1 MKATDLRIGNII
13 NYLCEDNL
21 DERKEWYEPAVIDW
35 HDLKYLSEREER
47 NKVLIP
53 DKKVKPNYEP
63 IELTSD
69 IISKTHF
76 YYDSDSESFQISD
89 CTLKLYDYDDD
100 GFMCVIFGNESHFI
114 NHLHQLQN
122 LYFALTGKELE
133 INL

>member
-1 MKATDLRIGNII
+1 MIQANELRIGNVI
-13 NYLCEDNL
+13 YLQN
-21 DERKEWYEPAVIDW
+21 KPIKVNIDT
-35 HDLKYLSEREER
+35 LNRILNPEYSE
-47 NKVLIP
+47 NIKFK
-53 DKKVKPNYEP
+53 DQYKP

-89 CTLKLYDYDDD
+89 CTLKLYDYDDE

-114 NHLHQLQN
+114 KYLHQLQN
-122 LYFALTGKELE
+122 LYFALTGQELE

>member
-1 MKATDLRIGNII
+1 MIQANELRIGNYIYNEVQEI
-13 NYLCEDNL
+13 NFKACSIVIHRLSHED
-21 DERKEWYEPAVIDW
+21 
-35 HDLKYLSEREER
+35 SEGY
-47 NKVLIP
+47 K
-53 DKKVKPNYEP
+53 P
-63 IELTSD
+63 IELTSN

-114 NHLHQLQN
+114 QYLHQLQN